1 MMSGRVLITEITP
14 HSCGGHQS
22 RVVGWRN
29 AKSLVPILRADP
41 DIYTQRTIELSF
53 GTLVHVFRSW
63 SFVCGS
69 WPAPVPVM
77 MIMLRLVVNMGEKE
91 GRMFP

>member
-1 MMSGRVLITEITP
+1 MQIQTS
-14 HSCGGHQS
+14 
-22 RVVGWRN
+22 
-29 AKSLVPILRADP
+29 
-41 DIYTQRTIELSF
+41 TQRTVELSF

-63 SFVCGS
+63 TFVCGS

-77 MIMLRLVVNMGEKE
+77 MMMMLRLVVTMEEKE